1 MRSPFLMAVLL
12 KVPTLWRGHLV
23 ARHKV
28 PMIDTRSAL
37 VLFSGGQ
44 DSTTC
49 LAWALQQFEH
59 VETIAFDYRQR
70 HRIEL
75 DQRLVVLA
83 EIRRRFPQ
91 WAAKLGDDHFIDMG
105 VLGQISDTSLTRE
118 TAFEM
123 EQDGLPNSFVPGRN
137 LLFFTF
143 AAAVAWR
150 RGIRQLVGGMCETDF
165 SGYPDCRDNTIKSLQ
180 VTLNLGMDRSFVLQT
195 PLMWLDKA
203 ETWALADE
211 LGGDGADR
219 HPAAAHPHLLSSRAR
234 AAACVGTW
242 LRRMPRLRPA
252 QARLRDVE
260 EAGLAVEL
268 MLLRTAR
275 AAAQREQ
282 RRWARGQEHER
293 SATEWRGP
301 SNE

>member
-1 MRSPFLMAVLL
+1 
-12 KVPTLWRGHLV
+12 
-23 ARHKV
+23 
-28 PMIDTRSAL
+28 MIDTRSAL

-49 LAWALQQFEH
+49 LAWALQRFEH

-83 EIRRRFPQ
+83 EIHRRFPQ
-91 WAAKLGDDHFIDMG
+91 WVAKLGDDHFIDMG

-150 RGIRQLVGGMCETDF
+150 RGIRHLVGGMCETDF

-180 VTLNLGMDRSFVLQT
+180 VALNLGMDRSFVLQT

-203 ETWALADE
+203 QTWALTQR
-211 LGGDGADR
+211 LGGDALTAIVVEHTHSCYLGDRTKRHDWGYGCGSCPACELRRRGWEAWRQQGA
-219 HPAAAHPHLLSSRAR
+219 PAA
-234 AAACVGTW
+234 
-242 LRRMPRLRPA
+242 
-252 QARLRDVE
+252 
-260 EAGLAVEL
+260 
-268 MLLRTAR
+268 
-275 AAAQREQ
+275 
-282 RRWARGQEHER
+282 RG
-293 SATEWRGP
+293 
-301 SNE
+301 